1 MKETKNEEAA
11 RIFVNFMLSKDVRE
25 FAAKNYYKT
34 APRKDV
40 EPVSGM
46 KSISDRKIISA
57 DPKKLYSTKED
68 DKKKFD
74 EMFNK

>member
-1 MKETKNEEAA
+1 
-11 RIFVNFMLSKDVRE
+11 MLSKEVRE

-46 KSISDRKIISA
+46 KRNADRKIKSA
-57 DPKKLYSTKED
+57 DPRKLNSPKED

>member
-1 MKETKNEEAA
+1 
-11 RIFVNFMLSKDVRE
+11 
-25 FAAKNYYKT
+25 
-34 APRKDV
+34 
-40 EPVSGM
+40 M

>member
-1 MKETKNEEAA
+1 MFADVC
-11 RIFVNFMLSKDVRE
+11 RI
-25 FAAKNYYKT
+25 
-34 APRKDV
+34 
-40 EPVSGM
+40 
-46 KSISDRKIISA
+46 IKIISA